1 MTLFWGSPVLTVKKH
16 SSFTLIV
23 VASLAFSAGLLWTH
37 WQAALVS
44 SAEVMGLGKNDASE
58 LQLQEKLTSPLLPLK
73 KVNQS
78 NRLDMDDATK
88 ISKNALAQFK
98 QQLSDHNYP
107 AAVNTYQISLN
118 TGDARKL
125 GLKPILM
132 AHLWMLISSSS
143 EDHFTEL
150 TEHYLSVFYDD
161 VDVLLSL
168 AEFNRS
174 IGFLA
179 EAAAVHHLV
188 KSYAYTNRDTL
199 KVEAAIDD
207 FIRQIHANLV
217 AAGDLFGLTN
227 IYEQMRSLNL
237 LRPIHRLGQAQ
248 IYLQTGNLI
257 TARDILVELT
267 NEPSVRIA
275 AEKIML
281 EHQQQF
287 ASSNSNK
294 IALQNDYSDQIAL
307 VSRGNQYWAD
317 LEIED
322 NVVTLLIDTGASMTT
337 LSRQTFQALPN
348 TNNFDLIGQ
357 RMFNTANGITKGN
370 IYRVDRLELG
380 RFALNDAQIAV
391 LDFKMPEGVD
401 GLLGMNVLQ
410 HFRFHIDQGQQVLYL
425 ADRP

>member
-1 MTLFWGSPVLTVKKH
+1 MILFWGSPVLTVKKH

-207 FIRQIHANLV
+207 FIRQIRANLV
-217 AAGDLFGLTN
+217 AADDLFGLTN
-227 IYEQMRSLNL
+227 IYEQMHSLNL

-267 NEPSVRIA
+267 NEPSVSIA

-337 LSRQTFQALPN
+337 LSRQAFQALPN

>member
-207 FIRQIHANLV
+207 FIRQIRANLV

-337 LSRQTFQALPN
+337 LSRQAFQALPN

>member
-1 MTLFWGSPVLTVKKH
+1 MTLFWGSPVLTVKKY

-23 VASLAFSAGLLWTH
+23 VASLAFSTGLLWTH

-188 KSYAYTNRDTL
+188 KSYAYTNRDNL

-217 AAGDLFGLTN
+217 AADDLFGLTN

-337 LSRQTFQALPN
+337 LSRQAFQALPN
-348 TNNFDLIGQ
+348 TNNFDLMGQ

-380 RFALNDAQIAV
+380 RFTLNDAQIAV

>member
-23 VASLAFSAGLLWTH
+23 VASLAFCAGLLWTH

-237 LRPIHRLGQAQ
+237 PRPIHRLGQAQ

-267 NEPSVRIA
+267 NEPSVSIA

-337 LSRQTFQALPN
+337 LSRQAFQALPN
-348 TNNFDLIGQ
+348 TNNFDLMGQ

-370 IYRVDRLELG
+370 IYRVDRLALG
-380 RFALNDAQIAV
+380 RFTLNNAQIAV

-410 HFRFHIDQGQQVLYL
+410 HFRFHID
-425 ADRP
+425 

>member
-1 MTLFWGSPVLTVKKH
+1 MTLFWGSPVLTVIKH

-98 QQLSDHNYP
+98 QQLSDHNNP

-337 LSRQTFQALPN
+337 LSRQAFQALPN
-348 TNNFDLIGQ
+348 TNNFDLMGQ

-370 IYRVDRLELG
+370 IYRVDRLALG
-380 RFALNDAQIAV
+380 RFTLNNAQIAV

>member
-207 FIRQIHANLV
+207 FIRQIRANLV
-217 AAGDLFGLTN
+217 AADDLFGLTN
-227 IYEQMRSLNL
+227 IYEQMHSLNL

-267 NEPSVRIA
+267 NEPSVSIA

-337 LSRQTFQALPN
+337 LSRQAFQALPN

>member
-1 MTLFWGSPVLTVKKH
+1 MTLFWGSPVLPVKKH

-98 QQLSDHNYP
+98 QQLSDHNNP

-294 IALQNDYSDQIAL
+294 IALQNDYSHQIAL

-337 LSRQTFQALPN
+337 LSRQAFQALPN
-348 TNNFDLIGQ
+348 TNNFDLMGQ

-370 IYRVDRLELG
+370 IYRVDRLALG
-380 RFALNDAQIAV
+380 RFTLNNAQIAV

>member
-23 VASLAFSAGLLWTH
+23 VASLAFSIGLLWTH

-217 AAGDLFGLTN
+217 AADDLFGLTN
-227 IYEQMRSLNL
+227 IYEQMHSLNL
-237 LRPIHRLGQAQ
+237 LRPIHQLGQAQ

-267 NEPSVRIA
+267 NEPSVSIA

-337 LSRQTFQALPN
+337 LSRQAFQALPN
-348 TNNFDLIGQ
+348 TNNFDLMGQ
-357 RMFNTANGITKGN
+357 RMFNTANDITKGN
-370 IYRVDRLELG
+370 IYRVDRLALG
-380 RFALNDAQIAV
+380 RFTLNNAQIAV

>member
-1 MTLFWGSPVLTVKKH
+1 M
-16 SSFTLIV
+16 
-23 VASLAFSAGLLWTH
+23 
-37 WQAALVS
+37 
-44 SAEVMGLGKNDASE
+44 
-58 LQLQEKLTSPLLPLK
+58 
-73 KVNQS
+73 
-78 NRLDMDDATK
+78 
-88 ISKNALAQFK
+88 
-98 QQLSDHNYP
+98 
-107 AAVNTYQISLN
+107 
-118 TGDARKL
+118 
-125 GLKPILM
+125 
-132 AHLWMLISSSS
+132 
-143 EDHFTEL
+143 
-150 TEHYLSVFYDD
+150 
-161 VDVLLSL
+161 LLSL

-174 IGFLA
+174 TGFLA

-207 FIRQIHANLV
+207 FIRQIHSNLV

-237 LRPIHRLGQAQ
+237 LRPIHQLGQAQ

-267 NEPSVRIA
+267 NEPSVSIV

-337 LSRQTFQALPN
+337 LSRQAFQALPN
-348 TNNFDLIGQ
+348 TNNFDLMGQ

-370 IYRVDRLELG
+370 IYRVDRLALG
-380 RFALNDAQIAV
+380 RFTLNNAQIAV

>member
-143 EDHFTEL
+143 EDHFCLKTSTFDWHL
-150 TEHYLSVFYDD
+150 FISNQISAICLQRSSIFT
-161 VDVLLSL
+161 SL
-168 AEFNRS
+168 
-174 IGFLA
+174 
-179 EAAAVHHLV
+179 
-188 KSYAYTNRDTL
+188 K
-199 KVEAAIDD
+199 
-207 FIRQIHANLV
+207 
-217 AAGDLFGLTN
+217 
-227 IYEQMRSLNL
+227 
-237 LRPIHRLGQAQ
+237 
-248 IYLQTGNLI
+248 
-257 TARDILVELT
+257 
-267 NEPSVRIA
+267 
-275 AEKIML
+275 
-281 EHQQQF
+281 
-287 ASSNSNK
+287 
-294 IALQNDYSDQIAL
+294 
-307 VSRGNQYWAD
+307 
-317 LEIED
+317 
-322 NVVTLLIDTGASMTT
+322 GAWSP
-337 LSRQTFQALPN
+337 L
-348 TNNFDLIGQ
+348 
-357 RMFNTANGITKGN
+357 
-370 IYRVDRLELG
+370 
-380 RFALNDAQIAV
+380 
-391 LDFKMPEGVD
+391 
-401 GLLGMNVLQ
+401 
-410 HFRFHIDQGQQVLYL
+410 
-425 ADRP
+425 

>member
-98 QQLSDHNYP
+98 QQLSDHNNP

-337 LSRQTFQALPN
+337 LSRQAFQALPN
-348 TNNFDLIGQ
+348 TNNFDLMGQ

-370 IYRVDRLELG
+370 IYRVDRLALG
-380 RFALNDAQIAV
+380 RFTLNNAQIAV

>member
-1 MTLFWGSPVLTVKKH
+1 MTLFWGSPVLSLKKH

-23 VASLAFSAGLLWTH
+23 VASLAFSTGLLWTH

-44 SAEVMGLGKNDASE
+44 SAEVMALGKNDASE
-58 LQLQEKLTSPLLPLK
+58 LQLQEKLTLPLLPSK

-78 NRLDMDDATK
+78 NLLDMDDATK
-88 ISKNALAQFK
+88 ISENALAQFK

-207 FIRQIHANLV
+207 FIRQIRANLV
-217 AAGDLFGLTN
+217 AADDLFGLTN
-227 IYEQMRSLNL
+227 IYEQMHSLNL

-267 NEPSVRIA
+267 NEPSVSIA

-337 LSRQTFQALPN
+337 LSRQAFQALPN

-380 RFALNDAQIAV
+380 RFTLNNAQIAV